1 MAAKTGMGKKEAKL
15 FYDLLLKKKQEL
27 LKGIEH
33 IANDALKTSQRDATG
48 DLSAYSLHMADVAT
62 DNYDREFSLSLA
74 DNEQKLL
81 NRINAALEKI
91 DGGAFGLCE
100 LCEKKDLEDQAQ
112 GRPVRGTVRSV
123 PRETREEKT
132 LTLLVIPLVFAV
144 DRILKIYAS
153 LRLNEGQSIPVWP
166 GVFHL
171 TRVNNT
177 GAAFGLW
184 HGATW
189 ALAAFSALSV
199 ALIVVY
205 LAGGFP
211 PKADPPPAGGW
222 QVRNALAWTFIAG
235 GALGNLYDRL
245 RFGYVIDYAD
255 FRVWPV
261 FNLAD
266 ACISLGITWILFCF
280 LRRPHVPGP
289 D

>member
-1 MAAKTGMGKKEAKL
+1 M
-15 FYDLLLKKKQEL
+15 
-27 LKGIEH
+27 
-33 IANDALKTSQRDATG
+33 
-48 DLSAYSLHMADVAT
+48 
-62 DNYDREFSLSLA
+62 
-74 DNEQKLL
+74 
-81 NRINAALEKI
+81 
-91 DGGAFGLCE
+91 
-100 LCEKKDLEDQAQ
+100 
-112 GRPVRGTVRSV
+112 RSV

-153 LRLNEGQSIPVWP
+153 LHLNEGQSIPVWP

-189 ALAAFSALSV
+189 ALAAFSTLSV
-199 ALIVVY
+199 ALIVIY
-205 LAGGFP
+205 LAGGFG
-211 PKADPPPAGGW
+211 KRILHAGAW
-222 QVRNALAWTFIAG
+222 ALVAG

-245 RFGYVIDYAD
+245 VFGHVIDYVD

-266 ACISLGITWILFCF
+266 ACISLGVAWILFCF
-280 LRRPHVPGP
+280 LRRPHAPGP